1 MLRIG
6 LIGAGWVTQYHLLG
20 WQRQAGRA
28 KVVAIA
34 DPSLKRA
41 EERAQE
47 FDIEHVFSSGQDMLE
62 NSKLDAV
69 DIAAPREFHA
79 DLVRMVAARG
89 LPVICQK
96 PLAPTYEEACALVAE
111 VSGKTRLM
119 VHENWRFRSY
129 YRQIGAWLE
138 AGRVG
143 PVLQAQMTLLTSGLL
158 RDAVGALPAIERQP
172 FLAHLDRAL
181 VMEVL
186 IHHID
191 TLRFMLGDL
200 TLIHSRLGKQCEQI
214 IGEDWASLVFSTR
227 DGAVVSL
234 TANLCT
240 HGEPPVQTD
249 QLLLI
254 GAQGTI
260 RLDGSTL
267 RCHGSESETI
277 SYDLHASYLDSY
289 AAAIGH
295 FIDCLLTGSA
305 FETSAEDNLS
315 TLALVEKIY
324 ARGHVHVGQA

>member
-20 WQRQAGRA
+20 WQRQAGRG

-34 DPSLKRA
+34 DPSLERA
-41 EERAQE
+41 EARAQA
-47 FDIEHVFSSGQDMLE
+47 FDIEHVFSSAQDMLE
-62 NSKLDAV
+62 NCKLDAV

-96 PLAPTYEEACALVAE
+96 PLAPTYEEARALVAE

-158 RDAVGALPAIERQP
+158 RDAAGALPAIERQP

-214 IGEDWASLVFSTR
+214 IGEDRASLVFSTR
-227 DGAVVSL
+227 DGAVVNL

-240 HGEPPVQTD
+240 HGEPAVQTD
-249 QLLLI
+249 QLLLV
-254 GAQGTI
+254 GARGTI
-260 RLDGSTL
+260 RLDGATL
-267 RCHGSESETI
+267 SCQGSESETV

-305 FETSAEDNLS
+305 FETSAEDNLN
-315 TLALVEKIY
+315 TLALVEQIY
-324 ARGHVHVGQA
+324 ARGYVHVGQA